1 MSSQSEHDNPI
12 PMCLMSRLFV
22 VTTHW
27 RCLLLLRAE
36 LRRWGA
42 GLVISPAPWELWEI
56 GLWLGL
62 LVRAQCHCDLCYVK
76 WFDLSYDY
84 LSIEFSRLNVPRM
97 ETFNSF
103 SPSLDLGFYGPWA
116 SIFTKILCK
125 SCFVSCT
132 GFNWWIHLCHTEV
145 SFLDVQYFDLD
156 DMMSPASM
164 KCLHQEREANVQC
177 LPLAGRERPV
187 SLCVSCQDP
196 WDENNSEMRSYSV
209 YNIIQHVTSSLVVT
223 TRHKIFS
230 LDH

>member
-1 MSSQSEHDNPI
+1 
-12 PMCLMSRLFV
+12 
-22 VTTHW
+22 
-27 RCLLLLRAE
+27 
-36 LRRWGA
+36 
-42 GLVISPAPWELWEI
+42 
-56 GLWLGL
+56 
-62 LVRAQCHCDLCYVK
+62 
-76 WFDLSYDY
+76 
-84 LSIEFSRLNVPRM
+84 M

-103 SPSLDLGFYGPWA
+103 NPE
-116 SIFTKILCK
+116 ILCK
-125 SCFVSCT
+125 SFLVSCT
-132 GFNWWIHLCHTEV
+132 GFNLYHIEV
-145 SFLDVQYFDLD
+145 SFHDVQYFDSD

-230 LDH
+230 LDHQSQRWSPGHIIPISILPYYFSQFQDWKYLSVCPQ